1 MIRGMSTA
9 FTQRFPVRF
18 DECAADGTARASA
31 LLRYVVETAF
41 AHSAHE
47 GFPLA
52 WYDTHGLYW
61 LVRYARLDL
70 SHAVPYGVLLDV
82 TTEVVGF
89 RRIWA
94 RRRNAIRNPEGGLLG
109 QITMDWIFTDRE
121 GNPARVAP
129 EMQAAFPGLTEPL
142 EVRRLDVAD
151 PPTGIQPN
159 EYRVPAHQ
167 VDPRGH
173 MNNAAYLELFEDVL
187 VNLGADPQARP
198 ATYELE
204 YLMAAS
210 LGEPLHSFV
219 WAVPGGW
226 VMIASTLAGMPVA
239 KSLRRSRSGE
249 LDERP
254 D

>member
-1 MIRGMSTA
+1 MSRA
-9 FTQRFPVRF
+9 FTQRFQVRF
-18 DECAADGTARASA
+18 DECASDGNARASA

-47 GFPLA
+47 GFPLD

-70 SHAVPYGVLLDV
+70 DHPVPYGTHLDI

-94 RRRNAIRNPEGGLLG
+94 RRRNAIRSPEGGLLG
-109 QITMDWIFTDRE
+109 QITMDWIFTDRQ
-121 GNPARVAP
+121 GTPARVVP
-129 EMQAAFPGLTEPL
+129 EMQAAFPGLSERL
-142 EVRRLDVAD
+142 EVQRLDVGD
-151 PPTGIQPN
+151 PPSGPEPN
-159 EYRVPAHQ
+159 AYRVPAHQ

-173 MNNAAYLELFEDVL
+173 LNNAAYLDLFEDVL
-187 VNLGADPQARP
+187 VDAGVNPQVRP
-198 ATYELE
+198 ALYELE
-204 YLMAAS
+204 YLSGAS
-210 LGEPLHSFV
+210 LGESLRLLV
-219 WAVPGGW
+219 WAEPGGW
-226 VMIASTLAGMPVA
+226 VMIASTPAGMPVA